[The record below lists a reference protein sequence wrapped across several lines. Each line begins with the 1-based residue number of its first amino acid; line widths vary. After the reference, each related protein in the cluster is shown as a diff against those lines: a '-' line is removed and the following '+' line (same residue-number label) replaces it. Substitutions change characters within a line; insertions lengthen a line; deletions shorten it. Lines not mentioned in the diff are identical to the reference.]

1 MNLHRMKTVFR
12 AMLTTM
18 LCVILL
24 LKAKE
29 AREGAAD
36 GIRICLSVLI
46 PSLFPLM
53 AVTNLLVNT
62 GVCASASSALCRPAN
77 ILFGV
82 SGAVAPVLLLS
93 LLGGYP
99 VGAGGVASLYR
110 QGVIGRQEAK
120 QASLFCVCA
129 GPGFIVSYIGE
140 ALLGSAQVGLL
151 LFATQIL
158 SVLLTGITVRLFF
171 HQSAEKPVSGTAGKP
186 PALPFSQALVTAVTD
201 AAQSML
207 GVCAFVVFF
216 SALTEILGK
225 MVTNAAVVPVLYTVL
240 EVCGAVREL
249 SFTRPLTDIAFAVGF
264 GGICVHF
271 QLFAALK
278 EVKVNKLLFFLCRI
292 IQGGLAA
299 LLMQIALWILPQ
311 SVPVFSTAP
320 SGSPALINGSIIS
333 GTVLLTILICFFISV
348 KQAYNRQ

>member
-1 MNLHRMKTVFR
+1 
-12 AMLTTM
+12 MLTTV
-18 LCVILL
+18 LCVLLL

-29 AREGAAD
+29 AQEGAAD
-36 GIRICLSVLI
+36 GIRICLSVLV

-62 GVCASASSALCRPAN
+62 GVCASASSALCRPVRF
-77 ILFGV
+77 LFGV

-99 VGAGGVASLYR
+99 VGAGGIASLYC
-110 QGVIGRQEAK
+110 QGVISRQEAK

-140 ALLGSAQVGLL
+140 GLLGSTQAGLL

-158 SVLLTGITVRLFF
+158 AVLLTGMAVRLFF
-171 HQSAEKPVSGTAGKP
+171 YQPAKRLAPNTEKT
-186 PALPFSQALVTAVTD
+186 PAPLPFSQALVTAVTD

-207 GVCAFVVFF
+207 TVCAFVVFF
-216 SALTEILGK
+216 SSLTGILSK
-225 MVTNAAVVPVLYTVL
+225 IVTNAAVLPWLYTAF

-278 EVKVNKLLFFLCRI
+278 EVNVNKLLFFLCRI
-292 IQGGLAA
+292 IQGLLAA
-299 LLMQIALWILPQ
+299 LLMRVFRWILPQ
-311 SVPVFSTAP
+311 PVPVFSTAP
-320 SGSPALINGSIIS
+320 SGTPALMNGSIIS
-333 GTVLLTILICFFISV
+333 GTVLLTVLICFFISV
-348 KQAYNRQ
+348 KQVCSR